1 MIILSMISLIA
12 LLLWWFVNFPIVL
25 LLCNFKFFNYFTICC
40 YSRRSFGSW
49 ARGRPALERRST
61 ALVTR
66 GLRAPDGFSC
76 EHERRLPERD
86 STAAGVGTALPAAAA
101 SASGFGKRR
110 VLSTI
115 ERGKRARFLREFTSL
130 LWTQTADAL
139 LSMLQRGPHYQPSMP
154 RKPSSLQQ
162 RL

>member
-1 MIILSMISLIA
+1 MIILIA

-25 LLCNFKFFNYFTICC
+25 ILCNFNFNYFTIGC

-61 ALVTR
+61 ALVKR
-66 GLRAPDGFSC
+66 CLRAPDGFSW

-86 STAAGVGTALPAAAA
+86 STAAGVGTALPAAGA

-115 ERGKRARFLREFTSL
+115 ERGKRARFLREFNFR

-139 LSMLQRGPHYQPSMP
+139 QSMLQRRPHYQPSMP
-154 RKPSSLQQ
+154 KKPSSLLQ